1 MSLQFLSRPQNDIIK
16 CLKKELEMGLKFL
29 FFNFNDIRKLRKHHK
44 INDTQSLE
52 PLSCG
57 HLHSLLCQEYSFTG
71 SLQTVWAPGNLSL
84 GEIVVN
90 PRECMLFQS
99 IVLDVGLSPF
109 PVVTTRIFTCLA
121 GDPYKPSISG
131 KGGQPFVHVFLPFAH
146 CWVLFYLWFLRGAT
160 FDHL

>member
-1 MSLQFLSRPQNDIIK
+1 MSEERVGNGVDVFVFQIQRHPETQK
-16 CLKKELEMGLKFL
+16 T
-29 FFNFNDIRKLRKHHK
+29 HHK
-44 INDTQSLE
+44 IDTQSLE
-52 PLSCG
+52 PLPCG

-146 CWVLFYLWFLRGAT
+146 C
-160 FDHL
+160 